1 MRRLA
6 NFVSARYDFFG
17 ARFMLGLLDSS
28 LADFERAGPP
38 GPSNPLSR
46 GPPSA

>member
-6 NFVSARYDFFG
+6 KFVSARYDFFG

-28 LADFERAGPP
+28 LADFKQADRPD
-38 GPSNPLSR
+38 SR
-46 GPPSA
+46 TL

>member
-28 LADFERAGPP
+28 LADFQRADRPNPP
-38 GPSNPLSR
+38 TL
-46 GPPSA
+46 